1 MDSALAL
8 ILIFA
13 ILFQL
18 TAAGFALYF
27 IKYTGFKFS
36 WTFIAIALFLM
47 SIRRAI
53 PLYLLNTYPG
63 YSLDLTNEVIGLILS
78 ILMLFG
84 VRGIGY
90 LFIER
95 KTAEEKIKALLKE
108 KELILKEVH
117 HRIKNN
123 MSTTYNLLVLQSESL
138 TDKEAKKAI
147 DNAAS
152 RVQAMLALYEEL
164 FITGSYSDVSL
175 KNYLPA
181 LAEKTISNFPNRKI
195 VKLKV
200 DSDECTL
207 SEKKISS
214 LGLIINELLTNIMK
228 YAFAGKDSGEIL
240 VQLRNNSNNILLT
253 IEDNGNG
260 IPEKEDLKSPTGFGL
275 SLVETLTNQLEG
287 TISFDGSNGT
297 KVTLV
302 FDAN

>member
-18 TAAGFALYF
+18 TAAGFALSF

-53 PLYLLNTYPG
+53 PLYMLITHSG
-63 YSLDLTNEVIGLILS
+63 YSLDLTNEIIGLILS
-78 ILMLFG
+78 ILMMFG
-84 VRGIGY
+84 VRGIGS

-95 KTAEEKIKALLKE
+95 KTAEEKIKSLLKE

-123 MSTTYNLLVLQSESL
+123 MSTTYNLLVLQSDSL
-138 TDKEAKKAI
+138 ADREAKKAI

-175 KNYLPA
+175 KKYLPV
-181 LAEKTISNFPNRKI
+181 LAEKIISNFPNRKI

-200 DSDECTL
+200 DSDEFTL

-228 YAFAGKDSGEIL
+228 YAFTGKDSGEIL
-240 VQLRNNSNNILLT
+240 VQLRNNSNKILLT

-260 IPEKEDLKSPTGFGL
+260 IPENEDLKSPSGFGL